1 MAALLKWALLLPV
14 AILAVMLAIAN
25 RTPVELAFDPFG
37 ASDLSIRAP
46 LFIVAFASMM
56 IGVMLGGVGVWMRQ
70 GRHRRVARA
79 ARSEARRLHVET
91 DRLRAQKSS
100 LTALAAP
107 GASNESRAA

>member
-1 MAALLKWALLLPV
+1 MAALLKWALILPV

-56 IGVMLGGVGVWMRQ
+56 IGVVIGGVAVWMCQ
-70 GRHRRVARA
+70 GRHRRAARA
-79 ARSEARRLHVET
+79 ARSEARRLHAEA

-100 LTALAAP
+100 LTALSAP
-107 GASNESRAA
+107 GVGA

>member
-1 MAALLKWALLLPV
+1 MAALLKWSLLLPV
-14 AILAVMLAIAN
+14 AVLAVMLAIAN

-56 IGVMLGGVGVWMRQ
+56 IGVVIGGVAVWMRQ
-70 GRHRRVARA
+70 GRHRRAARA
-79 ARSEARRLHVET
+79 ARSEARRLHAEA

-100 LTALAAP
+100 LTALSAP
-107 GASNESRAA
+107 GVGA

>member
-25 RTPVELAFDPFG
+25 RTPVELSFDPFG
-37 ASDLSIRAP
+37 ASDLRASAP
-46 LFIVAFASMM
+46 LFIVVFASMM
-56 IGVMLGGVGVWMRQ
+56 IGVVIGGVAVWMRQ
-70 GRHRRVARA
+70 GRHRRA
-79 ARSEARRLHVET
+79 ARDARSQARRLEAEG

-107 GASNESRAA
+107 GAGAENRAA

>member
-1 MAALLKWALLLPV
+1 MVALLKWALLLPV

-56 IGVMLGGVGVWMRQ
+56 IGVVIGGVGVWLRQ
-70 GRHRRVARA
+70 GRYRSAARQ
-79 ARSEARRLHVET
+79 ARSEARRLNAEG
-91 DRLRAQKSS
+91 DLLRAQKSS
-100 LTALAAP
+100 LVALSRPQPDADR
-107 GASNESRAA
+107 RAA